1 MRAKTKWYFIVTFT
15 DGVKNA
21 EWDLSKAAAKALY
34 DYHIKNMV
42 VMNVKSATWGSF
54 VE

>member
-1 MRAKTKWYFIVTFT
+1 MKAKTKWYFIVTFV

-21 EWDLSKAAAKALY
+21 EWDLSKTAAKALY
-34 DYHIKNMV
+34 DYHIKNRYLLD
-42 VMNVKSATWGSF
+42 VKSATWGSF